1 MLVVEFGLLGPL
13 LVRDGARRITVSA
26 PRQRVLLAALL
37 LEAGRAVSLDA
48 LADSLWD
55 GEPPAGA
62 RGALHS
68 AVQRLRVSLGPSGA
82 AVISTRPA
90 GYCLDLADGEFDV
103 AQFTAL
109 AGHGHAAAE
118 AGLWEQAA
126 VLLGQALELWRGEP
140 LADIPSR
147 LLREREAAR
156 LNDQR
161 LRALA
166 ARVNADLQL
175 GRHDAVV
182 PELRQLTAAYPLRE
196 GVHAQLML
204 ALYRSARQADAL
216 AVYQGVQRVLADE
229 LGIDPG
235 PELKLLYQ
243 RILAADPQLMSPAA
257 GQPPAAASGQASARR
272 PQSGP
277 GQPAAANGRGGPAAA
292 DLVIPRQLPA
302 GARHFAGRD
311 EELKWLSALAAQAA
325 GDGLG
330 VLIAAIDGTAGVG
343 KTALAVH
350 FAHQVARQFPD
361 GQLYVNL
368 RGVDPAGVPMP
379 AGEAVRQFLGALGV
393 QAGRIPASLD
403 AQAALYRSLLAGR
416 RVLVLLDNA
425 RDVDQVR
432 PLLPASP
439 GCLVLVTS
447 RSQLTGLV
455 AAEGASPLSLGVLGD
470 ADAHELLAR
479 RLGAGRIAADMA
491 AAAELTGLCAR
502 LPLALSIAAARIA
515 SQPGLSLASL
525 AAELRDA
532 GGRLDALDTGHAAAS
547 VRAVFSWSY
556 EQLDPQA
563 AMVFRTLGLHPGPDV
578 SVRAAAALAG
588 LPERDGHRSLTELTR
603 AQLLTEH
610 AAGRFGCHDLLR
622 AYAAERAHADLSAA
636 GRHAAQRR
644 MLDHYL
650 HTACRAAALLLPAR
664 SPILPDL
671 AEPTAAPEPLR
682 DAAQALEWLAA
693 EREVLMASAARA
705 LEAGFAEQAW
715 QLALTLTYFL
725 DLRGHWHDLGDAG
738 RIALT
743 AARLLGDGA
752 AQAQAHAQCGL
763 AQARLGDYPEAH
775 RRLAQALDGFT
786 TLGDKPGQARVH
798 NALAVVLDCQGRYGE
813 ALDQAQLAL
822 AAAVAAGDEA
832 AEAQARNAV
841 GWFHAQLRQYDEALD
856 YCGQALKQLHA
867 LGLREAEA
875 RTLDSIGYA
884 HQHLGHHVEA
894 AACYQRSLGLNRE
907 TGSRPGEAET
917 LTHIGDARWAAGQL
931 ADARAAW
938 EQALEILENLRHPHA
953 DLVRGRL
960 ARPADGAL
968 SRAR

>member
-1 MLVVEFGLLGPL
+1 VEFGLLGPL

-126 VLLGQALELWRGEP
+126 GLLGQALELWRGEP

-156 LNDQR
+156 LDDQR

-182 PELRQLTAAYPLRE
+182 PELRQFTAAYPLRE

-204 ALYRSARQADAL
+204 ALYRSGRQADAL

-277 GQPAAANGRGGPAAA
+277 GQPADANGRGGPAAA

-361 GQLYVNL
+361 GQLYVDLLGAAPQPLPSGDVLARFL
-368 RGVDPAGVPMP
+368 RDLGVPGDKVPAGDD
-379 AGEAVRQFLGALGV
+379 ER
-393 QAGRIPASLD
+393 
-403 AQAALYRSLLAGR
+403 AALYRTRLTGR
-416 RVLVLLDNA
+416 RVLVVLDNA
-425 RDVDQVR
+425 RDTAQVR
-432 PLLPASP
+432 PLLPGSAS
-439 GCLVLVTS
+439 CAVLVTTRNRTADLASTRFVDLNVLDDDEALALFS
-447 RSQLTGLV
+447 RILGEADSRPAQEPEAT
-455 AAEGASPLSLGVLGD
+455 AEVLE
-470 ADAHELLAR
+470 AC
-479 RLGAGRIAADMA
+479 AG
-491 AAAELTGLCAR
+491 
-502 LPLALSIAAARIA
+502 LPLAIRICAAR
-515 SQPGLSLASL
+515 L
-525 AAELRDA
+525 AARSHWRIATMAHRLRDERR
-532 GGRLDALDTGHAAAS
+532 RLDELKVGDLAVRASFQVSYDSLHKPQYGADPARAFRLLGLWQGPVISIHAAVA
-547 VRAVFSWSY
+547 
-556 EQLDPQA
+556 L
-563 AMVFRTLGLHPGPDV
+563 LGEPEPDV
-578 SVRAAAALAG
+578 AEAL
-588 LPERDGHRSLTELTR
+588 ESLVD
-603 AQLLTEH
+603 ANLLESSDPDWY
-610 AAGRFGCHDLLR
+610 RFHDLLR
-622 AYAAERAHADLSAA
+622 FYATERARAEEPEEECAA
-636 GRHAAQRR
+636 AVARLLGW
-644 MLDHYL
+644 YL
-650 HTACRAAALLLPAR
+650 HTA
-664 SPILPDL
+664 
-671 AEPTAAPEPLR
+671 
-682 DAAQALEWLAA
+682 DAA
-693 EREVLMASAARA
+693 
-705 LEAGFAEQAW
+705 
-715 QLALTLTYFL
+715 
-725 DLRGHWHDLGDAG
+725 
-738 RIALT
+738 
-743 AARLLGDGA
+743 
-752 AQAQAHAQCGL
+752 
-763 AQARLGDYPEAH
+763 
-775 RRLAQALDGFT
+775 
-786 TLGDKPGQARVH
+786 
-798 NALAVVLDCQGRYGE
+798 
-813 ALDQAQLAL
+813 
-822 AAAVAAGDEA
+822 AAAVAPHRYRVPGEGSPGPPALPVSSLE
-832 AEAQARNAV
+832 
-841 GWFHAQLRQYDEALD
+841 EALGWYD
-856 YCGQALKQLHA
+856 SERENLVAAARQAAAAGLHDIAWRLPATLWPIFSRRRNIADCVTTTRIAVASARVAGHRQGEAWALQNLGQALAKIGDSEA
-867 LGLREAEA
+867 LPTLEQALAIRREIADDAGEAQTAVSLADAYHKIQGAEVAYERSLRCLEILRKFGNAPLLGIGLVNHGEYSVETGRLE
-875 RTLDSIGYA
+875 
-884 HQHLGHHVEA
+884 EA
-894 AACYQRSLGLNRE
+894 AACLREAYDLWRDIGGYGEGWALHNLGHVHLL
-907 TGSRPGEAET
+907 S
-917 LTHIGDARWAAGQL
+917 GQL
-931 ADARAAW
+931 DEAITCLAGAYRVHQASGDLIGQATTLNYLRQAHQAVGDHAAAREARDT
-938 EQALEILENLRHPHA
+938 ALAILEGLKHDA
-953 DLVRGRL
+953 DVVGLYASIVS
-960 ARPADGAL
+960 APA
-968 SRAR
+968 